1 MDLLSSELE
10 DLLIGNPSNILRWSV
25 SNAENLAFN
34 IDWWDHLSDKRRKH
48 ILDLAM
54 IGMPVDDIAD
64 EIELYLSAVEVLP
77 KARLSRS
84 LKL

>member
-1 MDLLSSELE
+1 
-10 DLLIGNPSNILRWSV
+10 
-25 SNAENLAFN
+25 
-34 IDWWDHLSDKRRKH
+34 
-48 ILDLAM
+48 M